1 MIVIFCF
8 QNGVLWKSCIH
19 FTASHGIHV
28 FQRFWLKR
36 ENLCFY
42 LLYYFVFFSR
52 WFHEMFAQTTLNSDN
67 FVDEFCI
74 GSVFSIKNTAWISD
88 SFHQFLPKNSFSYGG
103 LLANTILAS
112 EIITYKVILVLVVH
126 IAPCIRQLDEYL
138 WTRKNSG
145 LIFNFAEILE
155 FWKSPK
161 KNFQP
166 EFVEN
171 SAFSKLHL
179 FI

>member
-1 MIVIFCF
+1 MKVLYSLYGITWNSCFSALLIEARKSVFLSFILFC
-8 QNGVLWKSCIH
+8 
-19 FTASHGIHV
+19 
-28 FQRFWLKR
+28 
-36 ENLCFY
+36 
-42 LLYYFVFFSR
+42 FFSR